1 MNNKMSLFERIQND
15 MYAAMK
21 AGEKEKSNT
30 LRTTLAKLKD
40 KRIEKRDDLSEA
52 EAIKVLQTLVKQRKE
67 SVELFEKGGRPE
79 LAASENGEIDILN
92 SYLPQMISEDEI
104 RNIVQTV
111 IDEVGAVS
119 MADLGKVMP
128 QVMERGKGL
137 IDGKTAQQFVREIL
151 G

>member
-1 MNNKMSLFERIQND
+1 MSLFERIQND

-52 EAIKVLQTLVKQRKE
+52 ETIKVLQTLVKQGKE

-92 SYLPQMISEDEI
+92 SYLPQMISEDNI

-111 IDEVGAVS
+111 VDEVGAVS

-128 QVMERGKGL
+128 KVMERGKGL

>member
-1 MNNKMSLFERIQND
+1 MSLFEQIQND

-21 AGEKEKSNT
+21 AGKKEESNT

-52 EAIKVLQTLVKQRKE
+52 ETIKVLQTLVKQRKE
-67 SVELFEKGGRPE
+67 SIALFEKGGRPE
-79 LAASENGEIDILN
+79 LAASEKGEIDILN
-92 SYLPQMISEDEI
+92 SYLPQMISEDKI

-111 IDEVGAVS
+111 VDEVGAVS

-128 QVMERGKGL
+128 KVMERGEGL

>member
-52 EAIKVLQTLVKQRKE
+52 ETIKVLQTLVKQGKE

-92 SYLPQMISEDEI
+92 SYLPQMISEDNI

-111 IDEVGAVS
+111 VDEVGAVS

-128 QVMERGKGL
+128 KVMERGKGL
-137 IDGKTAQQFVREIL
+137 IDGKTAQQFVRDIL

>member
-1 MNNKMSLFERIQND
+1 MSLFERIQND

-52 EAIKVLQTLVKQRKE
+52 ETIKVLQTLVKQGKE
-67 SVELFEKGGRPE
+67 SVELFEKGGRLE

-92 SYLPQMISEDEI
+92 SYLPQMISEDNI

-111 IDEVGAVS
+111 VDEVGAVS

-128 QVMERGKGL
+128 KVMERGEGL

-151 G
+151 E

>member
-1 MNNKMSLFERIQND
+1 MNNKMRLFERIQND

-52 EAIKVLQTLVKQRKE
+52 ETIKVLQTLVKQGKE

-92 SYLPQMISEDEI
+92 SYLPQMISEDNI

-111 IDEVGAVS
+111 VDEVGAVS

-128 QVMERGKGL
+128 KVMERGEGL

>member
-1 MNNKMSLFERIQND
+1 MRLFERIQND

-40 KRIEKRDDLSEA
+40 KRIEKRDDLSET
-52 EAIKVLQTLVKQRKE
+52 ETIKVLQTLVKQGKE

-92 SYLPQMISEDEI
+92 SYLPQMISEDNI

-111 IDEVGAVS
+111 VDEVGAVS

-128 QVMERGKGL
+128 KVMERGEGL

>member
-1 MNNKMSLFERIQND
+1 MNNTMSLFERIQND

-52 EAIKVLQTLVKQRKE
+52 ETIKVLQTLVKQGKE

-92 SYLPQMISEDEI
+92 SYLPQMISEDNI

-111 IDEVGAVS
+111 VDEVGAVS

-128 QVMERGKGL
+128 KVMERGEGL

>member
-1 MNNKMSLFERIQND
+1 MSLFERIQND

-52 EAIKVLQTLVKQRKE
+52 ETIKVLQTLVKQGKE

-92 SYLPQMISEDEI
+92 SYLPQMISEDKI
-104 RNIVQTV
+104 RNIVQAV
-111 IDEVGAVS
+111 VDEVGAVS

-128 QVMERGKGL
+128 KVMERGKGL

-151 G
+151 E

>member
-1 MNNKMSLFERIQND
+1 MSLFERIQND

-52 EAIKVLQTLVKQRKE
+52 ETIKVLQTLVKQRKE

-92 SYLPQMISEDEI
+92 SYLPQMISEDNI

-111 IDEVGAVS
+111 VDEVGAVS

-128 QVMERGKGL
+128 KVMERGEGL

>member
-1 MNNKMSLFERIQND
+1 MRLFERIQND

>member
-1 MNNKMSLFERIQND
+1 MRLFERIQND

-52 EAIKVLQTLVKQRKE
+52 ETIKVLQTLVKQGKE

-92 SYLPQMISEDEI
+92 SYLPQMISEDNI

-111 IDEVGAVS
+111 VDEVGAVS

-128 QVMERGKGL
+128 KVMERGEGL

>member
-1 MNNKMSLFERIQND
+1 MSLFERIQND

-52 EAIKVLQTLVKQRKE
+52 ETIKVLQTLVKQGKE
-67 SVELFEKGGRPE
+67 SVELFEKGGRLE

-92 SYLPQMISEDEI
+92 SYLPQMISEDNI

-111 IDEVGAVS
+111 VDEVGAVS

-128 QVMERGKGL
+128 KVMERGEGL

>member
-1 MNNKMSLFERIQND
+1 MSLFERIQND

-52 EAIKVLQTLVKQRKE
+52 ETIKVLQTLVKQRKE
-67 SVELFEKGGRPE
+67 SVELFEKGGRLE

-92 SYLPQMISEDEI
+92 SYLPQMISEDKI

-111 IDEVGAVS
+111 VDEVGAVS

-128 QVMERGKGL
+128 KVMERGEGL

>member
-1 MNNKMSLFERIQND
+1 MSLFERIQND

-52 EAIKVLQTLVKQRKE
+52 ETIKVLQTLVKQRKE
-67 SVELFEKGGRPE
+67 SVELFEKGGRLE

-92 SYLPQMISEDEI
+92 SYLPQMISEDNI

-111 IDEVGAVS
+111 VDEVGAVS

-128 QVMERGKGL
+128 KVMERGEGL
-137 IDGKTAQQFVREIL
+137 IDGKTAQKFVREIL

>member
-1 MNNKMSLFERIQND
+1 MSLFERIQND

-52 EAIKVLQTLVKQRKE
+52 ETIKVLQTLVKQGKE
-67 SVELFEKGGRPE
+67 SVELFEKGGRLE

-92 SYLPQMISEDEI
+92 SYLPQMISEDNI

-111 IDEVGAVS
+111 VDEVGAVS

-128 QVMERGKGL
+128 KVMERGKGL

>member
-1 MNNKMSLFERIQND
+1 MSLFERIQND

-52 EAIKVLQTLVKQRKE
+52 ETIKVLQTLVKQGKE
-67 SVELFEKGGRPE
+67 SVELFEKGGRLE

-92 SYLPQMISEDEI
+92 SYLPQMISEDNI

-111 IDEVGAVS
+111 VDEVGAVS
-119 MADLGKVMP
+119 MADLGKVMSK
-128 QVMERGKGL
+128 VMEQGKGL

>member
-1 MNNKMSLFERIQND
+1 MSLFERIQND
-15 MYAAMK
+15 MYVAMK

-40 KRIEKRDDLSEA
+40 KGIEKRDDLSEA

>member
-1 MNNKMSLFERIQND
+1 MSLFERIQND

-52 EAIKVLQTLVKQRKE
+52 ETIKVLQTLVKQRKE

-92 SYLPQMISEDEI
+92 SYLPQMISEDNI

-111 IDEVGAVS
+111 VDEVGAVS
-119 MADLGKVMP
+119 MADLGKIMP
-128 QVMERGKGL
+128 KVMERGEGL

>member
-1 MNNKMSLFERIQND
+1 MSLFERIQND
-15 MYAAMK
+15 MYVAMK

>member
-52 EAIKVLQTLVKQRKE
+52 ETIKVLQTLVKQGKE
-67 SVELFEKGGRPE
+67 SVELFEKGGRLE

-92 SYLPQMISEDEI
+92 SYLPQMISEDNI

-111 IDEVGAVS
+111 VDEVGAVS

-128 QVMERGKGL
+128 KVMERGKGL

>member
-1 MNNKMSLFERIQND
+1 MSLFEQIQND

-21 AGEKEKSNT
+21 AGKKEESNT

-52 EAIKVLQTLVKQRKE
+52 ETIKVLQTLVKQRKE

-79 LAASENGEIDILN
+79 LAALEKGEIDILN
-92 SYLPQMISEDEI
+92 SYLPQMISEDKI

-111 IDEVGAVS
+111 VDEVGAVS

-128 QVMERGKGL
+128 KVMERGEGL

>member
-1 MNNKMSLFERIQND
+1 MSLFERIQND
-15 MYAAMK
+15 MYVAMK

-128 QVMERGKGL
+128 VSYTHL
-137 IDGKTAQQFVREIL
+137 TLPTNREV
-151 G
+151 

>member
-1 MNNKMSLFERIQND
+1 MSLFERIQND

-52 EAIKVLQTLVKQRKE
+52 ETIKVLQTLVKQGKE
-67 SVELFEKGGRPE
+67 SVELFEKGGRLE

-92 SYLPQMISEDEI
+92 SYLPQMISEDNI

-111 IDEVGAVS
+111 VDEVGAVS

-128 QVMERGKGL
+128 KVMERGKGL

-151 G
+151 E

>member
-1 MNNKMSLFERIQND
+1 MSLFERIQND

-52 EAIKVLQTLVKQRKE
+52 ETIKVLQTLVKQGKE

-92 SYLPQMISEDEI
+92 SYLPQMISEDKI
-104 RNIVQTV
+104 RNIVQAV
-111 IDEVGAVS
+111 VDEVGAVS

-128 QVMERGKGL
+128 KVMERGKGL

>member
-1 MNNKMSLFERIQND
+1 MRLFERIQND

-21 AGEKEKSNT
+21 AGKKEESNT

-52 EAIKVLQTLVKQRKE
+52 ETIKVLQTLVKQGKE
-67 SVELFEKGGRPE
+67 SVELFEKGGRLE

-92 SYLPQMISEDEI
+92 SYLPQMISEDNI

-111 IDEVGAVS
+111 VDEVGAVS

-128 QVMERGKGL
+128 KAVSYTHL
-137 IDGKTAQQFVREIL
+137 TLPTTPYV
-151 G
+151 

>member
-1 MNNKMSLFERIQND
+1 MSLFERIQND

-52 EAIKVLQTLVKQRKE
+52 ETIKVLQTLVKQGKE
-67 SVELFEKGGRPE
+67 SVELFEKGGRLE
-79 LAASENGEIDILN
+79 LAASENREIDILN
-92 SYLPQMISEDEI
+92 SYLPQMISEDNI

-111 IDEVGAVS
+111 VDEVGAVS

-128 QVMERGKGL
+128 KVMERGKGL

>member
-1 MNNKMSLFERIQND
+1 MSLFERIQND

-52 EAIKVLQTLVKQRKE
+52 ETIKVLQTIVKQGKE

-92 SYLPQMISEDEI
+92 SYLPQMISEDNI

-111 IDEVGAVS
+111 VDEVGAVS

-128 QVMERGKGL
+128 KVMERGKGL

>member
-1 MNNKMSLFERIQND
+1 MSLFERIQND

-52 EAIKVLQTLVKQRKE
+52 ETIKVLQTLVKQGKE
-67 SVELFEKGGRPE
+67 SIELFEKGGRLE

-92 SYLPQMISEDEI
+92 SYLPQMISEDNI

-111 IDEVGAVS
+111 VDEVGAVS

-128 QVMERGKGL
+128 KVMERGKGL